1 MLDKPNWAEVKSMK
15 VYLILVCLLPFLIGC
30 SEDTRPDHC
39 KFADEIM
46 NQFVSDAKER
56 YGLFCHGSGG
66 RFLNRVN
73 AIHLSFVTLG
83 PKSQEELRVMMV
95 TITEDF
101 LKRMNSHEE
110 IREYLVNYPF
120 QSTNLKFRISLMDL
134 DGRVI
139 HNKGKEKE
147 LLRGVILFN
156 GKLLYE
162 IKNDDKAYLQDVHSE
177 TYEEA
182 RAIVKKQHP
191 ELFLSP

>member
-1 MLDKPNWAEVKSMK
+1 M
-15 VYLILVCLLPFLIGC
+15 LPFLICC
-30 SEDTRPDHC
+30 SADTRPDHC
-39 KFADEIM
+39 KFAGEIM
-46 NQFVSDAKER
+46 NQFISDAEKQ

-101 LKRMNSHEE
+101 LKRVNSHEK

-120 QSTNLKFRISLMDL
+120 QSTDLKFRISLMDL
-134 DGRVI
+134 DGKAI

-147 LLRGVILFN
+147 LLSDVVLLD
-156 GKLLYE
+156 GKLSYKIE
-162 IKNDDKAYLQDVHSE
+162 NDDKAYLQTVHRE